1 MNPSSDNKLY
11 SPLPMAEEREIDQY
25 TGIKE
30 EKYMS
35 NGKLENDS

>member
-11 SPLPMAEEREIDQY
+11 SPLPMVEEREIDWY
-25 TGIKE
+25 TGIK